1 MLILKTLELKIA
13 AISETAL
20 KLLPILGL
28 LSVGGLF
35 GYISIFIALLS
46 MAIVL
51 FILTVLFYQK
61 RGLKIR

>member
-13 AISETAL
+13 AISGTAL

-35 GYISIFIALLS
+35 GHISIFIALLS

-51 FILTVLFYQK
+51 FILTVLFYPK